1 MAQLNLATET
11 PEMQLQ
17 IVSSHGLLAILEV
30 LESSPSRDVAVNLLK
45 LTNTVSSLIDTS
57 GCQSDG
63 PLNSL

>member
-1 MAQLNLATET
+1 
-11 PEMQLQ
+11 MQLQ

-45 LTNTVSSLIDTS
+45 LTNIVSPFIDTRGS
-57 GCQSDG
+57 QSDV